1 MVTKSYL
8 KPTYHPTF
16 VTKVT
21 VVIVVTVVSAATVRM
36 KKVVIKKNLDVF
48 CCWT

>member
-36 KKVVIKKNLDVF
+36 KKKCDKKKI
-48 CCWT
+48 